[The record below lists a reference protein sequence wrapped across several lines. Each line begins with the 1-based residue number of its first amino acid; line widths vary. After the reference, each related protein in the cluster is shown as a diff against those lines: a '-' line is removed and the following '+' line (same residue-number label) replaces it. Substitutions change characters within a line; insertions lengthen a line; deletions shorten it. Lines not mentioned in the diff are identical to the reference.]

1 MSQCLVVAPDRLLL
15 DLELAPVRKLIDCFF
30 ELHIFYLIVEV
41 HKTKPPGV
49 EASRVALYL
58 PCGRI
63 SMPPFC
69 KRAWH
74 DYDTTKISLMEERL
88 LTLKQLW

>member
-1 MSQCLVVAPDRLLL
+1 MSQCLVVALDRLLL
-15 DLELAPVRKLIDCFF
+15 DFELAPVGELIDCFF

-58 PCGRI
+58 TLRQD
-63 SMPPFC
+63 FH
-69 KRAWH
+69 AA
-74 DYDTTKISLMEERL
+74 L
-88 LTLKQLW
+88 LQKGMA